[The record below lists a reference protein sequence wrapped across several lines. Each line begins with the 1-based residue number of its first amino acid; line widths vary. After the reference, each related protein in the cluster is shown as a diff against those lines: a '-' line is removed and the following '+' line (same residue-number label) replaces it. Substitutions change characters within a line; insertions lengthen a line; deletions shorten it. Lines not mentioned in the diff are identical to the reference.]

1 MADDGFNLRQYHK
14 PLFLRMKN
22 KYNPFRNPPLLI
34 AGIAVI
40 LFSSAGI
47 AHIAGWHPGSSDG
60 AAGVPVIDALPAVKA
75 RCDECGVIVS
85 VRDIELRNESTGSGA
100 TGETVAGNNNEAQVQ
115 STKSHELTIRLAD
128 GSSRVINE
136 ASPAHWRLGER
147 VIVID
152 GAHPSSDQ

>member
-1 MADDGFNLRQYHK
+1 MKKKDK
-14 PLFLRMKN
+14 PFPFL
-22 KYNPFRNPPLLI
+22 PLLI

-47 AHIAGWHPGSSDG
+47 ARIAGWNPISSG
-60 AAGVPVIDALPAVKA
+60 GAGVLVLDGLPAVKA
-75 RCDECGVIVS
+75 RCAECGVIVS
-85 VRDIELRNESTGSGA
+85 MRGIELRNESTGFGA
-100 TGETVAGNNNEAQVQ
+100 IGRNQDETRVK

-136 ASPAHWRLGER
+136 ASPAKWRLGEH

-152 GAHPSSDQ
+152 GANPSNR

>member
-1 MADDGFNLRQYHK
+1 MKYH
-14 PLFLRMKN
+14 
-22 KYNPFRNPPLLI
+22 PFRNLPLLI
-34 AGIAVI
+34 TGIAVI

-47 AHIAGWHPGSSDG
+47 ARIAGWSPVSSGGAGS
-60 AAGVPVIDALPAVKA
+60 VPVIDALPAVKG
-75 RCDECGVIVS
+75 RCAECGVIVS
-85 VRDIELRNESTGSGA
+85 VRDIELRNENGMSGA
-100 TGETVAGNNNEAQVQ
+100 TGETVAGNQNETQVQ

-152 GAHPSSDQ
+152 GAHPSDQ